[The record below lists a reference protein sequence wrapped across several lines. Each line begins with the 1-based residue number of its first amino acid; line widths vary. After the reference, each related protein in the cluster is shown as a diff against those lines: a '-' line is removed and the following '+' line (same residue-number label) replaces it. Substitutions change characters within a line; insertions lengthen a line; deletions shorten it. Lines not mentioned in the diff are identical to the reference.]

1 MKARLKQVGGEYLD
15 AKLVP
20 GYFRCGF
27 DGVKFMGSGETYD
40 ASICEF
46 LVEGDPIGTPNAEDQ
61 FKEVVESVKET
72 QKRLSRLEDL
82 LFPKLSIS
90 IGEFEQGKMPN
101 EEYTETATTD
111 ELFLECQIM
120 AERVKDMKFVDS
132 WSKYPSRL
140 SIRTMRNGAR
150 PDRYVQIKVMPS
162 FGGQASFK
170 VEEETLRDA
179 LVVLHRQMSERLV

>member
-15 AKLVP
+15 AKFVP

-46 LVEGDPIGTPNAEDQ
+46 LVEGDPIETPNAEDQ
-61 FKEVVESVKET
+61 FKDMVESVKET
-72 QKRLSRLEDL
+72 QRRLSSIEDF
-82 LFPKLSIS
+82 LFPKLTVNMGDLKQVSVPS
-90 IGEFEQGKMPN
+90 T
-101 EEYTETATTD
+101 EYTETATTD
-111 ELFLECQIM
+111 ELFHECQIM

-140 SIRTMRNGAR
+140 SIRTMKNGAR
-150 PDRYVQIKVMPS
+150 PERYVQIKVMPS